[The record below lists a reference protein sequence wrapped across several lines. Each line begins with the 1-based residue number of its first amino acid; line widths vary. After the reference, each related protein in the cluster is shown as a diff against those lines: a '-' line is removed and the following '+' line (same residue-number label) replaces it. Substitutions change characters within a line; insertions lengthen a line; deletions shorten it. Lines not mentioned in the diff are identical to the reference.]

1 MTALKAQL
9 AEVVAPS
16 EEGQSE
22 DRRLERHLGNVIR
35 GLRLQQRLTIADVAS
50 QAQIS
55 RGMLSKIENGQ
66 ATSSLDTLGRL
77 AAVLGASLSQ
87 LFRNFDSD
95 IGGAQLVKGG
105 TGMEVVRR
113 GTKRGHTYH
122 LLAYDKGPRRSFE
135 PFLVTMDDA
144 SELFPSFEHPGTE
157 FIYLLEGRIEYR
169 HGSETYLLEPGDSLT
184 FKGEVPHGPE
194 RLLQVPIKMLSII
207 IYGDEPA

>member
-9 AEVVAPS
+9 AEVVASS

-22 DRRLERHLGNVIR
+22 DRRLERHLGNMIR

-77 AAVLGASLSQ
+77 AAVLGVSLSQ

-113 GTKRGHTYH
+113 GTKRGHTYQ

-194 RLLQVPIKMLSII
+194 RLLQVPIRMLSII
-207 IYGDEPA
+207 IYGEEPA